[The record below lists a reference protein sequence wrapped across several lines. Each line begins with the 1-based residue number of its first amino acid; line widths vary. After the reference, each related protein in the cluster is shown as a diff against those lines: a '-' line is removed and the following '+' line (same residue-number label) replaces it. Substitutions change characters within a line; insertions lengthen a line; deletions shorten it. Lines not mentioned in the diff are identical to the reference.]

1 MLSKEALKNLNTE
14 FWFGF
19 KKRMQKHKSCSG
31 KKTNWLNYKTNL
43 SHIFVRMETDKGVI
57 RFCFDFQLKDNE
69 IREIVWEQMHEL
81 KTVLES
87 EMGEE
92 AVWHENYPS
101 DHVHYLNR
109 IFWQKEGLNYLNQ
122 EDTEEIYAYFEH
134 KLLCFDRF
142 YDTYQEILINLIK

>member
-1 MLSKEALKNLNTE
+1 MLSKEALKNYKID
-14 FWFGF
+14 FWTGF
-19 KKRMQKHKSCSG
+19 KKRMQKHKSSSG

-43 SHIFVRMETDKGVI
+43 SNIYVRMETDKRTI

>member
-43 SHIFVRMETDKGVI
+43 SHIFVRMETDKHEI

-69 IREIVWEQMHEL
+69 IREIVWEQMYEL

-92 AVWHENYPS
+92 AVWYENYPS

-134 KLLCFDRF
+134 KLLCFDSF